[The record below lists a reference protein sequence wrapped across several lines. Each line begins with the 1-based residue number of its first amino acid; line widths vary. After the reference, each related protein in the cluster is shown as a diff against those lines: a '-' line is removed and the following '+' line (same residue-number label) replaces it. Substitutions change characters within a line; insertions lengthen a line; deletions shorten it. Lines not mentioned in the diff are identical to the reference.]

1 MAERRTAHALLEQ
14 DGHGLHSPSAGLRS
28 AQGVRAPRAQA
39 FEAELK
45 KYMAVEQA
53 VAAMPSVQALGPLTL
68 ETLPLRSSLRAE
80 AASWKAQFAR
90 NLHRQGADEL
100 KARPAAARGAAPA
113 ACASGG
119 NPNLNLTLNLRV
131 AREAGVRAQAFEA
144 YVRDTKQKLA
154 RQVEDLED
162 VRYVMAVLK
171 EVRVQPV
178 AARWPLGLPSPC
190 RAVAAPTEMRR
201 LPGGM
206 PCAGMLSIAWPLR
219 CIVAWPSSKEAHTVP
234 VIVAH
239 VGCVLSGHRMQQHG
253 VRPRAQVREREAGI
267 DQLLAPIKDMYA
279 LLVRYEV
286 RRRCLTHRV
295 RVATWPLPGYA
306 RT

>member
-90 NLHRQGADEL
+90 NRHRQGADEL
-100 KARPAAARGAAPA
+100 TARPAAARGAAPA

-171 EVRVQPV
+171 EVRAPPV
-178 AARWPLGLPSPC
+178 AGPARTLSLPCPC
-190 RAVAAPTEMRR
+190 
-201 LPGGM
+201 
-206 PCAGMLSIAWPLR
+206 CAAWPRPIDNAGCLEACRMPGCCQLHDLCDALR
-219 CIVAWPSSKEAHTVP
+219 
-234 VIVAH
+234 
-239 VGCVLSGHRMQQHG
+239 HRRG
-253 VRPRAQVREREAGI
+253 
-267 DQLLAPIKDMYA
+267 L
-279 LLVRYEV
+279 
-286 RRRCLTHRV
+286 RRRTGCLSAWRILSACCRDTACISLGCGFGPRCASA
-295 RVATWPLPGYA
+295 RPASTSCSRPSRTCTRSWSATRCGA
-306 RT
+306 AA